1 MSVLV
6 DSTSVVD
13 VVVDIDLLMIV
24 CMGTSCM
31 KLVLAAVVLVA
42 VLVVVLVVV
51 LVAVVAVVL
60 VVVVVVVVAVVLV
73 AVVVLVVVDSSIN
86 HPNCYSQ
93 SRVDHHRY
101 SQIIVV

>member
-60 VVVVVVVVAVVLV
+60 VVVVVVVAVVLV

-93 SRVDHHRY
+93 SHVDHHRY